1 MKNMIIE
8 GPVFKG
14 EEDENIFFQCIYNLP
29 DFKEVVGA
37 GTELTITFSATVS
50 ETAKEQIA
58 VLCRRWNTTLCS

>member
-37 GTELTITFSATVS
+37 GTELTITFSTTVS